1 MASGGSI
8 EVCDSTSERLAEE
21 RANDAMQAL
30 IEPISRRIIESHGG
44 HLWASANVEGGD
56 FLLHVALVM
65 IAVRPGFTWQARGC
79 SSLK

>member
-8 EVCDSTSERLAEE
+8 EVYDITSERLAEE

-44 HLWASANVEGGD
+44 HLWASANVERGD
-56 FLLHVALVM
+56 LLLHVALDTYF
-65 IAVRPGFTWQARGC
+65 RCLPGRLEDA
-79 SSLK
+79 LV